1 LEGKLEAKAAD
12 LTRAQDHLE
21 QAKSENRSLSQKL
34 ATTEG
39 ELEEQKGKSI
49 EQTEKLRAAQEQKTS
64 LKEQLEN
71 VQAKLAQ

>member
-1 LEGKLEAKAAD
+1 MEGKLEAKAAD

-49 EQTEKLRAAQEQKTS
+49 EQTEKLRAAQEQKHR
-64 LKEQLEN
+64 
-71 VQAKLAQ
+71 